1 MIELLKQWFT
11 FKEVITEKVTQKVQ
25 RWGPLETRTTTST
38 DKISTDWYITLGN
51 EDYDNIFIN
60 GDLYVKS
67 KSITS

>member
-11 FKEVITEKVTQKVQ
+11 FKEVITEKIVQKVQ
-25 RWGPLETRTTTST
+25 RWGPLETTTIMSL
-38 DKISTDWYITLGN
+38 DKLATDWHITLKN
-51 EDYDNIFIN
+51 EANDNIFIN